1 MIDPKMTN
9 AEYHAHPAISKSGLD
24 RIDQSPAH
32 YLAWIREPRVTT
44 PALTFGS
51 ACHAAVLEPD
61 TFDARYAVAPSGI
74 DRRTKAGKE
83 LWEAFTSEA
92 AGREIITAE
101 DLEKLSYIRASI
113 QAHPVAEELL
123 DPDSGKAEV
132 SVFGVLDD
140 VGVKC
145 RPDWLRDD
153 GILVDLKT
161 TDCAAP
167 NAFARSV
174 AKYRY
179 HVQAALYSD
188 LLQAVTGEPVK
199 AFVFIAVEKAP
210 PFAVSVYELDAESM
224 EVGRAAYQRNLDTFR
239 RCLEA
244 NDWPAYSPA
253 IETLTLPR
261 WAFAEAA

>member
-1 MIDPKMTN
+1 MTN
-9 AEYHAHPAISKSGLD
+9 AEYHSHPAISKSGLD

-32 YLAWIREPRVTT
+32 YRAWLSEPRITT

-51 ACHAAVLEPD
+51 ACHAAVLESD
-61 TFDARYAVAPSGI
+61 TFGERYVVAPSGI

-83 LWEAFTSEA
+83 LWESFTSKA

-101 DLEKLSYIRASI
+101 DLEKLANIRLSI
-113 QAHPVAEELL
+113 FAHPVAEELL
-123 DPDSGKAEV
+123 DPGSGNAEV

-153 GILVDLKT
+153 GIVVDLKT
-161 TDCAAP
+161 TDNAGP
-167 NAFARSV
+167 NAFSRSV

-179 HVQAALYSD
+179 HVQAAFYSD
-188 LLQAVTGEPVK
+188 LLEAVTGEPVK

-210 PFAVSVYELDAESM
+210 PYAVSVYELDAETL
-224 EVGRAAYQRNLDTFR
+224 EVGRSAYQRNLDTFR

-244 NDWPAYSPA
+244 NNWPAYSDA

-261 WAFAEAA
+261 WAFAEAV

>member
-1 MIDPKMTN
+1 VIDQKMTN
-9 AEYHAHPAISKSGLD
+9 SEYHAHHAISKSGLD

-32 YLAWIREPRVTT
+32 YQAWLSEPRITT

-51 ACHAAVLEPD
+51 ACHSFVLERE
-61 TFDARYAVAPSGI
+61 TFGDRYAVAPSGI

-83 LWEAFTSEA
+83 LWEAFTTES

-101 DLEKLSYIRASI
+101 DMDKLCYIRASI
-113 QAHPVAEELL
+113 IDHPVAEELL
-123 DPDSGKAEV
+123 DHGSGKAEV

-145 RPDWLRDD
+145 RPDWLRGD

-179 HVQAALYSD
+179 HVQAAFYSD

-210 PFAVSVYELDAESM
+210 PYAVSVYELDAESL

-244 NDWPAYSPA
+244 NHWPAYSNA

-261 WAFAEAA
+261 WALAEAA

>member
-1 MIDPKMTN
+1 MIDPIMTN

-32 YLAWIREPRVTT
+32 YRAWLSEPRITT

-51 ACHAAVLEPD
+51 ACHNYVLECE
-61 TFDARYAVAPSGI
+61 TFENRYVVAPSGI

-92 AGREIITAE
+92 AGREIIST
-101 DLEKLSYIRASI
+101 DDMEKLVAIRASI
-113 QAHPVAEELL
+113 IDHPVAEELL
-123 DPDSGKAEV
+123 DHGSGKAEV

-145 RPDWLRDD
+145 RPDWLRED
-153 GILVDLKT
+153 GIVVDLKT
-161 TDCAAP
+161 TD
-167 NAFARSV
+167 NAGHSAFSRSV

-179 HVQAALYSD
+179 HVQSAFYSD
-188 LLQAVTGEPVK
+188 LLEAVTCEPVK

-210 PFAVSVYELDAESM
+210 PYAVSVYELDAESL
-224 EVGRAAYQRNLDTFR
+224 EVGRSAYQRNLDTFR

-244 NDWPAYSPA
+244 NHWPAYSDA